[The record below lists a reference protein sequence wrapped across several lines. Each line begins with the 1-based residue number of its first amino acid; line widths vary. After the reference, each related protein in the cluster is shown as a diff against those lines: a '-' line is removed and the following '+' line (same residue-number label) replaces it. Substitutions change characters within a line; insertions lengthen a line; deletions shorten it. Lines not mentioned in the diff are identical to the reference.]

1 MGGQELSYQ
10 QLACSRCHRV
20 LLLFCS
26 PWRWLG
32 GDHKCKCEAMCRH
45 IIIKDHYNS
54 SNHFTTVKNHG
65 DRWLDQWQQQVFCSV
80 RLNFRVTTQL
90 NHAGKILRK
99 SNKMIRR
106 SWITMANHKRAKW
119 IDALDTVLGHKL
131 SQKYRCSKSTSG
143 IHAGGG
149 RDLLCWWATS
159 RFLAKLGLFVNEYVI
174 DTEAVGTTATHQL
187 IYRGNSSNKAGC
199 GLMLAKCCK
208 KSVFKLAMFRLL
220 ISIMHVLLPS

>member
-1 MGGQELSYQ
+1 MAAAGVLQCQAELQSHHT
-10 QLACSRCHRV
+10 AK
-20 LLLFCS
+20 
-26 PWRWLG
+26 P
-32 GDHKCKCEAMCRH
+32 CRENFKK
-45 IIIKDHYNS
+45 IKQDDQK
-54 SNHFTTVKNHG
+54 V
-65 DRWLDQWQQQVFCSV
+65 LDQD
-80 RLNFRVTTQL
+80 
-90 NHAGKILRK
+90 GKPQK
-99 SNKMIRR
+99 GKVE
-106 SWITMANHKRAKW
+106 W
-119 IDALDTVLGHKL
+119 LDTVLGHKL